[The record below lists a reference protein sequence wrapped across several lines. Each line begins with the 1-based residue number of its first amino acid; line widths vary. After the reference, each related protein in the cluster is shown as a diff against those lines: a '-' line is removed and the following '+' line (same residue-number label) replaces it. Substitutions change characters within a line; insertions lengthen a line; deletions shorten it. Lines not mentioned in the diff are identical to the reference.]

1 MPISMSA
8 ALLGPQLIIAVADRV
23 PSFDVGPSCRE
34 SSVSDCLK
42 QEELARGKL
51 AEQWSRF
58 TAQEKANCTADA
70 RYAGHPSYVGWLTCL
85 QIQADTRNIP
95 ATTGAAPKGATPGAG
110 AGVAAGSENGAQP
123 SDAAAPGGKPTRGR
137 AEQRHRSH

>member
-1 MPISMSA
+1 MPISISA
-8 ALLGPQLIIAVADRV
+8 ALLGSQLVVPVADRV
-23 PSFDVGPSCRE
+23 PTFDVGPSCRE

-51 AEQWSRF
+51 AEQWPRF
-58 TAQEKANCTADA
+58 TAQEKAHCAEDA

-95 ATTGAAPKGATPGAG
+95 ATTGAAPKGATPGTG
-110 AGVAAGSENGAQP
+110 TGAGSENGSQP
-123 SDAAAPGGKPTRGR
+123 S
-137 AEQRHRSH
+137 